1 MSNNLAYTGVIQSN
15 AYFLL
20 IRVFHTNFMER
31 QQQQAM
37 NMTLLAGGDGR
48 GDEQTETSAKVAA
61 MAAQRFG
68 VQTETPT
75 TNSTPQRVVPP
86 PQSTSSG
93 ALPQYQAQVNAGVTG
108 AAAAPASRYQQLTA
122 MIDELGKDI
131 RPTYNANRNCQERLK
146 RSITQARLMVREC
159 MTELEKSR
167 QQANASGGSQH

>member
-1 MSNNLAYTGVIQSN
+1 MSNNLAFTGVIQSY

-75 TNSTPQRVVPP
+75 TNSSFTY
-86 PQSTSSG
+86 SNF
-93 ALPQYQAQVNAGVTG
+93 VN
-108 AAAAPASRYQQLTA
+108 
-122 MIDELGKDI
+122 
-131 RPTYNANRNCQERLK
+131 TYYNKYNQRLK
-146 RSITQARLMVREC
+146 ESSRHHNRHHLVRC
-159 MTELEKSR
+159 LNTKR
-167 QQANASGGSQH
+167 K